1 MEELT
6 MNRIG
11 AMQKFV
17 GLTALAA
24 LFALA
29 GVATAQ
35 QTPAPTVAAYS
46 SLADAILALKRTEH
60 DFVASLLDVH
70 YQVAQADFAANSYGA
85 AAAQMAL
92 FANEGDNAVA
102 GVRKRLLE
110 GGHHHNAS
118 GEAQGV
124 YEPGYVIV
132 TIEAKE
138 ALLAASAS
146 MRQATNEAQARDA
159 WNAFEVVAAP
169 LLGT

>member
-1 MEELT
+1 

-11 AMQKFV
+11 AMHKIV
-17 GLTALAA
+17 GLTVFAA
-24 LFALA
+24 MFAFA
-29 GVATAQ
+29 GIAAAQ
-35 QTPAPTVAAYS
+35 QTPAPMVASYS

-60 DFVASLLDVH
+60 DFVGALLGVH
-70 YQVAQADFAANSYGA
+70 YQVAQADFAANSYSA
-85 AAAQMAL
+85 AAAEMAL
-92 FANEGDNAVA
+92 FANEGDNAIA

-110 GGHHHNAS
+110 GGHHHNAD
-118 GEAQGV
+118 GEAQGI

-132 TIEAKE
+132 TIEAKK

-169 LLGT
+169 LLGTED